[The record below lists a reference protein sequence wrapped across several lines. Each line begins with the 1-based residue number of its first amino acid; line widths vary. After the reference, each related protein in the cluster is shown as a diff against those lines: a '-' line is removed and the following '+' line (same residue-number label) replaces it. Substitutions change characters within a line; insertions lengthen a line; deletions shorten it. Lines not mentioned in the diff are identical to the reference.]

1 MFDKSL
7 ACSIVHSLAALVEVG
22 VADCRLSSLPSC
34 CFSSRV
40 VPLVALLPRERA
52 AVGFLFAGGAE
63 VAADLLLSALRPNL
77 AQTLVVEEGL
87 FRGAGVLPFSLR
99 ERVPG
104 S

>member
-1 MFDKSL
+1 MN
-7 ACSIVHSLAALVEVG
+7 
-22 VADCRLSSLPSC
+22 
-34 CFSSRV
+34 
-40 VPLVALLPRERA
+40 PLVALLPRERA

-77 AQTLVVEEGL
+77 AQTLVVKEGL
-87 FRGAGVLPFSLR
+87 FHGAGVLRFLLW

>member
-1 MFDKSL
+1 MWRPAGCPL
-7 ACSIVHSLAALVEVG
+7 CPR
-22 VADCRLSSLPSC
+22 VAFPLP
-34 CFSSRV
+34 RM
-40 VPLVALLPRERA
+40 VPLVALLPPERA
-52 AVGFLFAGGAE
+52 ADDFLFAGGAE
-63 VAADLLLSALRPNL
+63 VAADLLLSVLRPNL